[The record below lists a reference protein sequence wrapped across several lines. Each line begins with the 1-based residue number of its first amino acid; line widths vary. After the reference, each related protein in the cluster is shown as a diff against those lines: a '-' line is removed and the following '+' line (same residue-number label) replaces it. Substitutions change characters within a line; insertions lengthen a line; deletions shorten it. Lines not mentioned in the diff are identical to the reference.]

1 MPAFEPRRGKRVEH
15 ERLDPLKRSG
25 SWGQGCPVHR
35 DHPVDRRHTALWGKI
50 WQEAVRRATSVTSTI
65 PSLNTSRFSDAPLA
79 SKFTSRCRPPA
90 AHFYF
95 LARGEISRSRDL
107 CQICAREL
115 LIWTFWQIWGDER
128 TVSYLESTTV
138 EVPIP
143 SLATTFSIT
152 YRHFKTE
159 FHSVSFQNFWSAGC
173 VCGINLGFGAV
184 FRHPRHSAAEKL
196 IYTRRSVKQLVLA
209 LEEFRARNRFPLP
222 SGSIGHLDTHGQGD
236 VHRHRRDGRAG
247 TKYHPRTRRR
257 RLGTRAEE
265 RGALRPAGWTTE
277 SHFRSG
283 ANDPPSRASEEGLP

>member
-1 MPAFEPRRGKRVEH
+1 
-15 ERLDPLKRSG
+15 
-25 SWGQGCPVHR
+25 
-35 DHPVDRRHTALWGKI
+35 
-50 WQEAVRRATSVTSTI
+50 VTSTI

-209 LEEFRARNRFPLP
+209 LEEFR
-222 SGSIGHLDTHGQGD
+222 SIGIDFRSHQEPLDTSTPMGKAMFTVIAAMAELERSIIRERVVASLEHAQRSHQLEISSALLRGA
-236 VHRHRRDGRAG
+236 RRAERVFGLRGPLSDDPTAHILN
-247 TKYHPRTRRR
+247 TLLVSALCWSCFR
-257 RLGTRAEE
+257 RLPLSYRRT
-265 RGALRPAGWTTE
+265 
-277 SHFRSG
+277 SSI
-283 ANDPPSRASEEGLP
+283 S